1 MVAVMIVIAL
11 DADVEITGQEVVS
24 GRMRILQG
32 LMPALDLA
40 QCLRRIGHNTDM
52 MLNSPFD
59 LYLCTYLVLVV
70 AINNFSID

>member
-24 GRMRILQG
+24 GRMRILQD

-40 QCLRRIGHNTDM
+40 QCLRRIGRTTDM